1 MRHVPL
7 PFARHRQLHEPIE
20 NTMNILRDS
29 VRVVRCVGVGGEEI
43 ELIRSLIIN
52 QPTFGVCIFVLTDNR
67 SSPCASTVRFSL
79 YVTSRSTRTSSILP
93 KTAV

>member
-20 NTMNILRDS
+20 NTMNILDS
-29 VRVVRCVGVGGEEI
+29 EILFVLCGVSAWVERI
-43 ELIRSLIIN
+43 ELIIN

-79 YVTSRSTRTSSILP
+79 YATSRSTRTSSILP